1 MKSVTITPSLKELEK
16 SIKAVIDDK
25 DARRRVLIRAVLELK
40 DRAATEPDLGKWN
53 NPPGT
58 RGDNVWYQRRWGT
71 RWIKK
76 DKTLGGRNNSQDFQ
90 MSWQTEVQR
99 ADTFTASAFTEVT
112 YAPGLLDNVNR
123 FEWAGEHGWKTLD
136 EIADG
141 YQPRFVELVLAEVDK
156 QIKKI

>member
-1 MKSVTITPSLKELEK
+1 MKSVTITPSLKEIEK
-16 SIKAVIDDK
+16 RIQKVIDDK

-40 DRAATEPDLGKWN
+40 DRAAAYPPEGPWN
-53 NPPGT
+53 KAPGAK
-58 RGDNVWYQRRWGT
+58 GNNIWYQRQFGM

-76 DKTLGGRNNSQDFQ
+76 DGFYGGKNTSQRLQ
-90 MSWQTEVQR
+90 KNWQTEVQR

-112 YAPGLLDNVNR
+112 YAPGLLDNENR
-123 FEWAGEHGWKTLD
+123 FTWAGEHGWQTLD

-141 YQPRFVELVLAEVDK
+141 YQPRFVELVLAEVDA